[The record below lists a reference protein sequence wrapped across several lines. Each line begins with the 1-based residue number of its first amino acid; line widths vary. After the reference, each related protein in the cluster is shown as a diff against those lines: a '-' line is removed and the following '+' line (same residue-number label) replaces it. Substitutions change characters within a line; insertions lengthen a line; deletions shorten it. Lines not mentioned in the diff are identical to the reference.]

1 MKRSTDN
8 LTKLML
14 LATMLLAAMAGCEGP
29 MGSIKGKGSPQVLPA
44 REDSAGYL
52 DRLSD
57 QNTVSENDAMRGI
70 LLLLDGKD
78 EAKSFEDRRE
88 ALAERGV
95 VSGKWTFQEDRPIT
109 RGKFAYM
116 IYQAIK
122 LPGGVILT
130 VGGPNQRYCLRELTY
145 CQFMAQGFILA
156 PVTGMEYVGVL
167 TRADTYRRTGKLPE
181 EVALEEE

>member
-1 MKRSTDN
+1 
-8 LTKLML
+8 ML
-14 LATMLLAAMAGCEGP
+14 LLVLVGCEGP
-29 MGSIKGKGSPQVLPA
+29 MGSIEGKGSPLVLPA
-44 REDSAGYL
+44 GEDSAGYL

-78 EAKSFEDRRE
+78 EAQSFEERRQT
-88 ALAERGV
+88 LLERGI
-95 VSGKWTFQEDRPIT
+95 VSGKWTFQKDRPIT

-122 LPGGVILT
+122 LPGGLILT
-130 VGGPNQRYCLRELTY
+130 VGGPNQRYCLRELEFH
-145 CQFMAQGFILA
+145 QFMAQGFILA

-167 TRADTYRRTGKLPE
+167 TRADAYHRTGKLPE

>member
-1 MKRSTDN
+1 MKLHSQI
-8 LTKLML
+8 LML
-14 LATMLLAAMAGCEGP
+14 TLVTLPAVFVGCEGP
-29 MGSIKGKGSPQVLPA
+29 MGSVEGKGSPLVLPA
-44 REDSAGYL
+44 EEDSAGYL

-70 LLLLDGKD
+70 LLLLDEKD
-78 EAKSFEDRRE
+78 DAKSFDERRQI
-88 ALAERGV
+88 LLERGV
-95 VSGKWTFQEDRPIT
+95 VSGKWSFQKDRPIT

-130 VGGPNQRYCLRELTY
+130 VGGPNQRYCLRELEY
-145 CQFMAQGFILA
+145 RQFMAQGFILA

-167 TRADTYRRTGKLPE
+167 TRADAYRRTGKLPE